1 MEKPLSYSINFT
13 FTKHE
18 LYVEEVDVLSARS
31 ECFAGIILTTCY
43 YDINFSSEETA

>member
-1 MEKPLSYSINFT
+1 MA
-13 FTKHE
+13 KHE